1 MSRNIYKNYR
11 SGDFIMKKNRKKVF
25 LFVTAN
31 KHERDSFE
39 KKFVR
44 QQEQYILG
52 KTYYLG
58 MFGNYPIA
66 YIHMEEQGTT
76 NPAAIP
82 LVSRLVQELN
92 PVAVVM
98 VGIAFGADEK
108 KQKIGDVLISDKIL
122 PYDSQKLLEDKTEYK
137 ETPKEVGFQ
146 LLNAFREYRKWIYYL
161 SNSEQSTVHIG
172 AMLTGSRLINNYK
185 YRYQLLDD
193 FSDQKPIGGE
203 MEAQG
208 IYSMCR
214 IHGITEWIIIK
225 GICDWGY
232 NKNNPNKDKNQVMA
246 ANAAV
251 DYCFHV
257 FSHEGVFD
265 FLFCDDFSQKTR
277 LEKYTVRIDSKFGVK
292 NYEKIQNQKI
302 LSIEEMNGDINL

>member
-1 MSRNIYKNYR
+1 M
-11 SGDFIMKKNRKKVF
+11 MKNRKNVF

-31 KHERDSFE
+31 KHERDAFE
-39 KKFVR
+39 KKFIC
-44 QQEQYILG
+44 QKEQYILG

-58 MFGNYPIA
+58 MFGHYPIA
-66 YIHMEEQGTT
+66 YIHIDEQGTT

-82 LVSRLVQELN
+82 LVSQLVQELL
-92 PVAVVM
+92 PVAVIM
-98 VGIAFGADEK
+98 VGIAFGVDEK

-137 ETPKEVGFQ
+137 EIPKEVGFQ
-146 LLNAFREYRKWIYYL
+146 LLNAFREHRKWIYCL
-161 SNSEQSTVHIG
+161 SNSEQSNVYIG

-185 YRYQLLDD
+185 YRNQLLDD
-193 FSDQKPIGGE
+193 FSNQKPIGGE

-214 IHGITEWIIIK
+214 IHGVTEWIIIK

-232 NKNNPNKDKNQVMA
+232 NKNNPNKYKNQIIA

-257 FSHEGVFD
+257 FSREGVFD
-265 FLFCDDFSQKTR
+265 SLFCEDSSAKTS
-277 LEKYTVRIDSKFGVK
+277 LKKHIVNTDSKFAVN
-292 NYEKIQNQKI
+292 NYGEIENQKI
-302 LSIEEMNGDINL
+302 ISIEKMNGDINL

>member
-1 MSRNIYKNYR
+1 MQANKIN
-11 SGDFIMKKNRKKVF
+11 VF

-31 KHERDSFE
+31 EHERDAFE
-39 KKFVR
+39 KKFIR
-44 QQEQYILG
+44 QKEQYILG

-58 MFGNYPIA
+58 MFGRYPTA
-66 YIHMEEQGTT
+66 YIHMDEQGVT
-76 NPAAIP
+76 NPAAAP
-82 LVSRLVQELN
+82 LVGQLVHELH
-92 PVAVVM
+92 PVAIVM
-98 VGIAFGADEK
+98 VGIAFGVNES

-146 LLNAFREYRKWIYYL
+146 LLNAFRERKEWIYYL
-161 SNSEQSTVHIG
+161 PNSEQSIAYIG

-185 YRYQLLDD
+185 YRNQLLDD
-193 FSDQKPIGGE
+193 FADQKPIGGE

-208 IYSMCR
+208 IYFMCR
-214 IHGITEWIIIK
+214 IHGVTEWIIIK

-232 NKNNPNKDKNQVMA
+232 NKNNPNKHKDQIMA

-257 FSHEGVFD
+257 FSLEGVFNS
-265 FLFCDDFSQKTR
+265 LIHKGFSAKTS
-277 LEKYTVRIDSKFGVK
+277 SKKSVVNTSSK
-292 NYEKIQNQKI
+292 CIAAVNNYGNVENQKI
-302 LSIEEMNGDINL
+302 ISIGKVNGDINL

>member
-1 MSRNIYKNYR
+1 
-11 SGDFIMKKNRKKVF
+11 MKKNRKNVF

-31 KHERDSFE
+31 KHERDAFE
-39 KKFVR
+39 KRFVR
-44 QQEQYILG
+44 QKEQYILG
-52 KTYYLG
+52 KIYYLG
-58 MFGNYPIA
+58 RFGNYPIA
-66 YIHMEEQGTT
+66 YIHMEEQGVT

-82 LVSRLVQELN
+82 LVSQLVQELH

-98 VGIAFGADEK
+98 VGIAFGVDEK

-137 ETPKEVGFQ
+137 EIPKEVGFQ
-146 LLNAFREYRKWIYYL
+146 LLNAFKEHRDWIYYL
-161 SNSEQSTVHIG
+161 SDSEQSTVYIG

-185 YRYQLLDD
+185 YRNQLLDD

-214 IHGITEWIIIK
+214 IHGVTEWIIIK

-232 NKNNPNKDKNQVMA
+232 NKNNPNKYKNQVMA

-257 FSHEGVFD
+257 FSRKGVFD
-265 FLFCDDFSQKTR
+265 SLFCEDSSAKTG
-277 LEKYTVRIDSKFGVK
+277 LEKYAVHTDSDFIVN
-292 NYEKIQNQKI
+292 NYEKIENQKI
-302 LSIEEMNGDINL
+302 ISIEKMNGDINL